1 MESLP
6 KKVQEPTRTFSIFS
20 IGKGTIMSRTNGHSD
35 VDSFIYP
42 LFLFCPTS
50 NYYGFAYMSLYV
62 THYLNKE
69 VQMQL
74 FLSCFI
80 YANFHLLSILAPL
93 EY

>member
-1 MESLP
+1 M
-6 KKVQEPTRTFSIFS
+6 
-20 IGKGTIMSRTNGHSD
+20 MSRTNGHSD
-35 VDSFIYP
+35 VDSFISL
-42 LFLFCPTS
+42 LFLFSPTS
-50 NYYGFAYMSLYV
+50 NYYVFAHMSFYV

-93 EY
+93 EH